1 MRHKRVKEVLEEW
14 EVQYGPHRFA
24 YKELY
29 NATKG
34 FKEKQVLGSGGFG
47 QVYKGTL
54 PSSDA
59 EIAVKRTSHCSSQGN
74 SEFIAEISTIG
85 RLRHPNLVRLLGY
98 CRHRDDLFLVYD
110 FVPNGSLD
118 KYIYRNENQE
128 RLLGINV
135 PSSSEMLRLL
145 YCICIKNGYM
155 SLFNE
160 ISNPLMF

>member
-1 MRHKRVKEVLEEW
+1 ML
-14 EVQYGPHRFA
+14 GPHRFA

-59 EIAVKRTSHCSSQGN
+59 EIVVKRASHGSSQGK

-110 FVPNGSLD
+110 FMPNGSLD
-118 KYIYRNENQE
+118 KYKYRNENKE

-135 PSSSEMLRLL
+135 SSSSKILRLI
-145 YCICIKNGYM
+145 YCICSKNGYR

>member
-1 MRHKRVKEVLEEW
+1 ML
-14 EVQYGPHRFA
+14 GPHRFA

-47 QVYKGTL
+47 QVYKG
-54 PSSDA
+54 
-59 EIAVKRTSHCSSQGN
+59 N
-74 SEFIAEISTIG
+74 SEFIVEISTIG

-145 YCICIKNGYM
+145 YCICIKNGYR